1 MRPTLLLPLLLAA
14 AACSGHTVT
23 TVRFDLASLVP
34 AANQSGSL
42 SLTNATLYLPD
53 DDGDNLY
60 GNDLNGVALNLPRLD
75 LIEAARL
82 KVRLNL
88 TNTGSAPASISVEA
102 HVAPSN
108 DNNIYDGSSDY
119 TVLTGSVN
127 LAPGESKSLELT
139 ALLDSNNQA
148 QALGLIRGG
157 AFRAGL
163 KLSLSGDQVA
173 YRLQE
178 AWISA
183 SGRLFRLI
191 PDN

>member
-1 MRPTLLLPLLLAA
+1 M
-14 AACSGHTVT
+14 
-23 TVRFDLASLVP
+23 
-34 AANQSGSL
+34 
-42 SLTNATLYLPD
+42 
-53 DDGDNLY
+53 
-60 GNDLNGVALNLPRLD
+60 
-75 LIEAARL
+75 
-82 KVRLNL
+82 
-88 TNTGSAPASISVEA
+88 
-102 HVAPSN
+102 APSN

-119 TVLTGSVN
+119 TVFTGSVN

-139 ALLDSNNQA
+139 ALLDSNHQA

-173 YRLQE
+173 YQLQE